1 MKSMYLCKIWV
12 NNYYI
17 SPSRL
22 LDTYSNKVSSYTRL
36 TDAILAYHH
45 KSPQFYA
52 VLVQGDDVRIID
64 KNEVPVD
71 QRFPKVK

>member
-1 MKSMYLCKIWV
+1 M
-12 NNYYI
+12 
-17 SPSRL
+17 
-22 LDTYSNKVSSYTRL
+22 SSYTRL

-71 QRFPKVK
+71 QRFPKVNIN